1 MALTRGPYNTFLAL
15 AWKEA
20 EPATIYQFSSEE
32 DKVQVISE
40 WKIPAFEFPHDITL
54 SAAPVEATGAGDR
67 LFALYVAEVDSQRI
81 RKYIL
86 CPPDFDLEKFKHEN
100 EVQEGHQEI
109 KEAIKR
115 EYEETRFESQD
126 STGFTSKRTEEMS
139 NPQSIQLVPI
149 LLTIAVVGIALLY
162 FRRRRKKSQSLDMD
176 RFTR

>member
-15 AWKEA
+15 AWNKP

-32 DKVQVISE
+32 DKVKVISE

-54 SAAPVEATGAGDR
+54 SAAPIEATGAGDR

-86 CPPDFDLEKFKHEN
+86 CPPGFDLEKFKYEN
-100 EVQEGHQEI
+100 EVEDGHQEI
-109 KEAIKR
+109 KETIKR
-115 EYEETRFESQD
+115 EYQETPFVQD
-126 STGFTSKRTEEMS
+126 STGFTPKQTEEMS
-139 NPQSIQLVPI
+139 NPQSIQLIPI
-149 LLTIAVVGIALLY
+149 LLTITVVGVALLY
-162 FRRRRKKSQSLDMD
+162 FRRRQKKSQSLDMD